1 MRKSAL
7 LLVCALPV
15 ISVFTWSAD
24 ATPNVIV
31 LAAKRMRQG
40 HTNVVI
46 DTNPRSG
53 NRTLLQCVSDQP
65 SCVMP
70 LAGDTAKILT
80 TDNGTMTLLYP
91 NGRIGVYA
99 VAESHSE

>member
-7 LLVCALPV
+7 LLLLAF
-15 ISVFTWSAD
+15 SVMSTYAWSAD

-31 LAAKRMRQG
+31 LASRRVPQG
-40 HTNVVI
+40 HINVVI

-70 LAGDTAKILT
+70 LAGDTAEILAI
-80 TDNGTMTLLYP
+80 DNGTMTLLYA
-91 NGRIGVYA
+91 NGRIGVYE
-99 VAESHSE
+99 VAESY